1 MPAEVAQRS
10 CSTQKPQGDS
20 PEVCKYR
27 VLAERLHT
35 SAKHAFFLSMLFTL
49 NRDTLQLSM
58 LLAHLFLQGRA
69 SISQPQPLRPFSHLT
84 FLEDALR

>member
-58 LLAHLFLQGRA
+58 LFFEHAFHA
-69 SISQPQPLRPFSHLT
+69 EPLHTSAKHAF
-84 FLEDALR
+84 F